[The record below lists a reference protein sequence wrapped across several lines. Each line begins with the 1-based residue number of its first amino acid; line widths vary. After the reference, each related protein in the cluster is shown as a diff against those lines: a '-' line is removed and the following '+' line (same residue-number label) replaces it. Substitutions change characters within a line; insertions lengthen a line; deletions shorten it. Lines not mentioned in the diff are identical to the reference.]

1 MTAVTTIDHVR
12 KQLQVL
18 QPEFA
23 PLLPEN
29 VKPEQFSRVVLTAL
43 QNDPELLKADQ
54 RSLFSAC
61 MKAAEDQML
70 PDGDRAALV
79 AFKGKVTYMRMMRG
93 LIEKIYETGLV
104 DDIDIGI
111 VRQGDAFELQQG
123 TNPNLHHAPKIPSAS
138 DAAVI
143 GVYTVMH
150 LNSGRP
156 SFHFMETAE
165 INKIRDG
172 YGNTSDWSPWTKR
185 WEAMAGKTVLRQ
197 HCKTKSLRGHF
208 KHLFADHD
216 QFFETGRDH
225 VEVNPQQQQKGIEN
239 AKTIIGEISNA

>member
-1 MTAVTTIDHVR
+1 MSTEVAHIRT
-12 KQLQVL
+12 QLKTL
-18 QPEFA
+18 EPEFA
-23 PLLPEN
+23 SLLPDS
-29 VKPEQFSRVVLTAL
+29 VSPEAFSRVVLTAL
-43 QNDPELLKADQ
+43 QNDPELVKADQ

-61 MKAAEDQML
+61 MKAAEDQL
-70 PDGDRAALV
+70 VPDGDRAALV

-104 DDIDIGI
+104 DDIDII
-111 VRQGDAFELQQG
+111 TVRQGDVFEIQQG
-123 TNPNLHHAPKIPSAS
+123 TAPNLHHVPKIPSAA

-143 GVYTVMH
+143 GVYSIMH
-150 LNSGRP
+150 LKSGRP

-208 KHLFADHD
+208 KHLFEDHD
-216 QFFETGRDH
+216 QYFDVDRKPLDVT
-225 VEVNPQQQQKGIEN
+225 PQQQQDTGIQGAKKLLGEN
-239 AKTIIGEISNA
+239 SNA